1 MVWIVKTKVN
11 GMKIMMVTKD
21 LRELSGNSTKN
32 SRNKLRLT
40 YSRPS
45 LMNKMN
51 SQVMEIAKN
60 LSNLEKVQMI
70 LGLG

>member
-51 SQVMEIAKN
+51 KTANSK
-60 LSNLEKVQMI
+60 
-70 LGLG
+70 